1 MQPAND
7 PNQFTQ
13 YGQSPQTQYIVTQ
26 PQQVAGFQQPGMQ
39 MGGMVQQPGMPIV
52 MGMPQTSAVT
62 ALILSILGLV
72 GFSIFFGS
80 ICLAIPSLII
90 ANNAISITSMYPG
103 HPDSGTAKA
112 AQVISWISIGLFV
125 LIMMFYIAIFAS
137 MA

>member
-1 MQPAND
+1 MQSAND

-52 MGMPQTSAVT
+52 IGMPQTSAT
-62 ALILSILGLV
+62 LALVLSIV
-72 GFSIFFGS
+72 SIFFGS

-90 ANNAISITSMYPG
+90 ANNAMSITSMYPG

-125 LIMMFYIAIFAS
+125 LIFMFYIVIFAS
-137 MA
+137 VA

>member
-72 GFSIFFGS
+72 GFSI
-80 ICLAIPSLII
+80 CTAIPGLLI
-90 ANNAISITSMYPG
+90 ANNALNITSMYPG
-103 HPDSGTAKA
+103 HPDAGTAKA